1 MSEPL
6 TIQLNGQPRTLPE
19 ISAPTD
25 LASLVQAL
33 GLKSDRIA
41 IEHNGAIAPRATWPT
56 VQIHPND
63 RLEIVHFVGG
73 GAV

>member
-19 ISAPTD
+19 LSAPTD
-25 LASLVQAL
+25 LASLVQHL

-41 IEHNGAIAPRATWPT
+41 IEHNGAIAPRSTWPT
-56 VQIHPND
+56 VQIQPND

-73 GAV
+73 GSL